1 MTFFFS
7 RLNEIRE
14 IANNK
19 QSAIVIGKRQDARSK
34 QPHHLRTFKRIILD
48 RTADASHGEPVG
60 GWSIQRFPYT
70 PIPIYVY
77 IHDKKQGR
85 GQIRLARDANDGIC
99 EETRVFYRDKRWIV
113 QRFRQR
119 NCSCNL
125 RHVQPLRPIAFC
137 GGNVRQ
143 YEI

>member
-1 MTFFFS
+1 MHHTGNQ
-7 RLNEIRE
+7 L
-14 IANNK
+14 A
-19 QSAIVIGKRQDARSK
+19 DDRSS
-34 QPHHLRTFKRIILD
+34 
-48 RTADASHGEPVG
+48 ASHTH
-60 GWSIQRFPYT
+60 RFL
-70 PIPIYVY
+70 YVY

>member
-14 IANNK
+14 TASNK

-48 RTADASHGEPVG
+48 RGCITRGTSWRMIDPAL
-60 GWSIQRFPYT
+60 
-70 PIPIYVY
+70 PIHTDSYICIY